1 MKILVHGYHDE
12 SKWFHNNY
20 VPTMEEY
27 MRVSLVTSAYSMLTA
42 ASFLGMDNVVTKEA
56 FDWVSEKPRII
67 RASTIIGRLVN
78 DIKSH
83 KVRICYVHACA
94 YQLYIT
100 LEFRYTLINIRV
112 VVTCMY
118 SSSKKEDTRRRLSSA
133 T

>member
-42 ASFLGMDNVVTKEA
+42 AYFLGMDSVVTKEA

-94 YQLYIT
+94 YQLFIT

-118 SSSKKEDTRRRLSSA
+118 SSSKKEVTRLRLSS
-133 T
+133 TT

>member
-27 MRVSLVTSAYSMLTA
+27 MRVSLVTSGYSMLTA
-42 ASFLGMDNVVTKEA
+42 ASFLGMDGVVTKEA
-56 FDWVSEKPRII
+56 FDWVSGKPKII
-67 RASTIIGRLVN
+67 RASTIIGRLMD

-83 KVRICYVHACA
+83 KVRIRYVHTCA
-94 YQLYIT
+94 YKLSIT
-100 LEFRYTLINIRV
+100 LEFGYTLINTRD

-118 SSSKKEDTRRRLSSA
+118 SSSKKEVTRLRLSS
-133 T
+133 TT